1 MNAYACPRLLIYDK
15 VGETMYTTLFGGIS
29 QYFWNA
35 AAGTFVE
42 NPRAGTKVEAR
53 YLDGLQ
59 WSDQIS
65 TIENVMATGKE
76 KTREAV
82 HAALLPAFVG
92 TGAVFIAAPEMA
104 RAELEADILDL
115 ESLRRTRTLV
125 GYIYGGIRAFPY
137 QFPYNKS
144 AVPYSAGTVPT
155 RASELIL
162 KVYVEA
168 KRR

>member
-1 MNAYACPRLLIYDK
+1 
-15 VGETMYTTLFGGIS
+15 LFGGIS

-35 AAGTFVE
+35 ATGTFVE

-59 WSDQIS
+59 WSDQVS

-104 RAELEADILDL
+104 RAELEAGILDL
-115 ESLRRTRTLV
+115 ESLRGARTLV
-125 GYIYGGIRAFPY
+125 GYIYGGIRALPY
-137 QFPYNKS
+137 QFPYNKT
-144 AVPYSAGTVPT
+144 AAPYRPGTVPT
-155 RASELIL
+155 RPSELIL